1 MGLKNARPTFQH
13 LMNGVDWL
21 HELVYI
27 DDIYIFSTTF
37 EQHFALLRDVLTKLR
52 AAHLRLNWNP
62 ANANCFNRVWYIWD
76 MKCRQMGYKCT
87 TRPHQ
92 IVATCKTPQNM
103 SEVRCFLEGFLGLA
117 SCYRKFCQ
125 NFATVLSYCNGW
137 LNQRLNFNGVMN
149 IMQHTCTI
157 SCVSN

>member
-52 AAHLRLNWNP
+52 AAHLRLN
-62 ANANCFNRVWYIWD
+62 
-76 MKCRQMGYKCT
+76 
-87 TRPHQ
+87 
-92 IVATCKTPQNM
+92 
-103 SEVRCFLEGFLGLA
+103 
-117 SCYRKFCQ
+117 
-125 NFATVLSYCNGW
+125 
-137 LNQRLNFNGVMN
+137 
-149 IMQHTCTI
+149 
-157 SCVSN
+157 